1 MKKVNFILVAF
12 ILLVSLSLN
21 AQNRHTDFFVGK
33 WDVIAVGTPGGD
45 SKLIVSLARK
55 DGKLE
60 GVIIRSGQDPTEISK
75 VEETKDAVKV
85 YFRHN
90 IIKVNLSLVKKD
102 ENHSTGSLMGKYPAK
117 GTRIN

>member
-1 MKKVNFILVAF
+1 MKKVNFIVVAF
-12 ILLVSLSLN
+12 FLLVSLSLN
-21 AQNRHTDFFVGK
+21 AQNRHSDFFVGK
-33 WDVIAVGTPGGD
+33 WDITAVGTPGGD
-45 SKLIVSLARK
+45 SKLIVNLARK
-55 DGKLE
+55 NGKLE
-60 GVIIRSGQDPTEISK
+60 GVVIRSGQDPTEISK

-102 ENHSTGSLMGKYPAK
+102 VNHSTGSLMGKYPAK